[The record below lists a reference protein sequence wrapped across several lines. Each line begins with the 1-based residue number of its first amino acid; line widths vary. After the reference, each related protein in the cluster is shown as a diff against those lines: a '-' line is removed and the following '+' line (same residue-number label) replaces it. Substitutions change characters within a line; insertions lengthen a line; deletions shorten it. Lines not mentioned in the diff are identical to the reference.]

1 MKKIFIGLMLF
12 AGIYSFAQ
20 EAGKAGELLK
30 NEASKTEMQSAKAP
44 GFDNRNNNKNN
55 SGFRNQSN
63 QNNQN
68 NQNSG
73 FRNPNYQWNQNYG
86 YAEVFL
92 RIPELGYFTVE
103 LGDQAISNGSGKYRF
118 FDLQSGRIPIS
129 IYDNGF
135 LIYRTTLMLR
145 NNNRLVLDFFT
156 NEGLYL
162 LDSYPVKS
170 QTYGFNDWNDVWN
183 NPYGNHGNNWDN
195 PGMGNNFNVMNTDT
209 FNQFFE
215 MLRKNASFDEDKVS
229 FINQQARSTAFTSQQ
244 IASLVKSLSFDKNKL
259 SLAKSLYSKCA
270 DRDKYF
276 IVYDAF
282 DFESSKRELM
292 NFISRSK

>member
-1 MKKIFIGLMLF
+1 MKKIFIGLVLF

-30 NEASKTEMQSAKAP
+30 NEASKTEMQSARTQ
-44 GFDNRNNNKNN
+44 GFDNKNSNKNN
-55 SGFRNQSN
+55 SGFRNQ
-63 QNNQN
+63 NNQN
-68 NQNSG
+68 NG
-73 FRNPNYQWNQNYG
+73 FRTPNYQWNQNYG

-118 FDLQSGRIPIS
+118 FDLQSGRMPIS

-135 LIYRTTLMLR
+135 LIYKTTLMLR

-170 QTYGFNDWNDVWN
+170 QSYGFNDWNDVWN
-183 NPYGNHGNNWDN
+183 DPYGNQSGNWNQS
-195 PGMGNNFNVMNTDT
+195 GNAMDDRT
-209 FNQFFE
+209 FSQFFE
-215 MLRKNASFDEDKVS
+215 MLQDNEKFDDGKIRM
-229 FINQQARSTAFTSQQ
+229 INQQMRNSMFSSRQ
-244 IASLVKSLSFDKNKL
+244 IRDLVKSLSFDKNKL
-259 SLAKSLYSKCA
+259 ALAKSMYRNCA
-270 DRDKYF
+270 DKNKYF
-276 IVYDAF
+276 LVYDAF
-282 DFESSKRELM
+282 DFDSSKRELM
-292 NFISRSK
+292 EFITKS